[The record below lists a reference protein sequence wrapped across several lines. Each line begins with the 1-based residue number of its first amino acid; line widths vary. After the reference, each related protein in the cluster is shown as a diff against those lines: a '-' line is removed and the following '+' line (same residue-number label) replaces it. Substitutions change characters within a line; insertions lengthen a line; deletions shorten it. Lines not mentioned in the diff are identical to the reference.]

1 MVLSSEARKRRSSM
15 SLKFTAM
22 GRLPILSTLG
32 TLPRAD
38 EEAQNL
44 GVGSRIVGPRRRQL
58 RQVQLELAVGLY
70 IFCIAASL
78 AFLMLSASAP

>member
-1 MVLSSEARKRRSSM
+1 M

-38 EEAQNL
+38 EEAQKFRC
-44 GVGSRIVGPRRRQL
+44 GRPDRRARRRQL

>member
-1 MVLSSEARKRRSSM
+1 M

-22 GRLPILSTLG
+22 GRLPTLSTLG
-32 TLPRAD
+32 THPRAD

-44 GVGSRIVGPRRRQL
+44 GVGSRIVGPRRQQL
-58 RQVQLELAVGLY
+58 RQVRLELAVGLY
-70 IFCIAASL
+70 IFCIGASL